1 MKPINYDT
9 PEHEHELEPQVGLP
23 EPLPSNERLLWQ
35 GSPDW
40 RGLARHSFHLRG
52 LTLYFALI
60 LALRGGFVLSGGGGL
75 REASWAV
82 LMLLPL
88 VVLALGVLATLA
100 WLTARTTVYTVTDR
114 RVVMRI
120 GIVLS
125 LTLNLPFRHIT
136 AAGLALQRDGSG
148 HIPLTLAA
156 GEKIAYVHLWP
167 HARPW
172 RLAQPQPMLLCLKDA
187 TRVGA
192 LLTQAW
198 QQACGAAAPT
208 AYPVSAP
215 AAERAR
221 GHATLP
227 QLAPH

>member
-1 MKPINYDT
+1 VKPINYDR
-9 PEHEHELEPQVGLP
+9 PEHEHELEPQLGLP

-52 LTLYFALI
+52 LTLYFGLI
-60 LALRGGFVLSGGGGL
+60 LALRGGFVLSGGGNL
-75 REASWAV
+75 REAAWAV
-82 LMLLPL
+82 TMLLPL
-88 VVLALGVLATLA
+88 VALALCVLATLA

-136 AAGLALQRDGSG
+136 GAGLALQRDGSG
-148 HIPLTLAA
+148 NIPLTLRE

-172 RLAQPQPMLLCLKDA
+172 RLAQPQPMLLCLEDA
-187 TRVGA
+187 ARVGA

-198 QQACGAAAPT
+198 QKASGAAAPAARPAPT
-208 AYPVSAP
+208 AERSRAQ
-215 AAERAR
+215 AAEPQM
-221 GHATLP
+221 AT
-227 QLAPH
+227 Q

>member
-1 MKPINYDT
+1 VKPINYDT

-40 RGLARHSFHLRG
+40 RRLARHSFHLRG

-60 LALRGGFVLSGGGGL
+60 LALRGGFVLSDGGSL

-82 LMLLPL
+82 WVLLP
-88 VVLALGVLATLA
+88 VVLLALGVLAILA
-100 WLTARTTVYTVTDR
+100 WLTARTTIYTVTDR

-125 LTLNLPFRHIT
+125 LTLNLPFRHLT
-136 AAGLALQRDGSG
+136 GAGLALQRDGSG
-148 HIPLTLAA
+148 NIPLTLAE

-187 TRVGA
+187 ARVGA

-198 QQACGAAAPT
+198 QQACGGA
-208 AYPVSAP
+208 AP
-215 AAERAR
+215 AARPAPTPERAR
-221 GHATLP
+221 APVAEP
-227 QLAPH
+227 QLVTQ